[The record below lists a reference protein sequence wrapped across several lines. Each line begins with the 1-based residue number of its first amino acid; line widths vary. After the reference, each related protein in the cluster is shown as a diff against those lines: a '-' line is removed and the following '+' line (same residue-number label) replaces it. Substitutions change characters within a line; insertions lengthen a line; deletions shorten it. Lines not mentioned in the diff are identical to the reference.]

1 MAKVDL
7 NEMYTNLSKMGQG
20 IPSVMKAFE
29 ELHSSAVGNGA
40 LSAKEKEL
48 IALGIGVAVHCSYCI
63 ADHVNSCLKAGATR
77 EEIMEALGVAI
88 LMGGGPA
95 AAYATEAIQALE
107 NAGK

>member
-7 NEMYTNLSKMGQG
+7 NQMYANLSKIGQS

-29 ELHSSAVGNGA
+29 ELHVSAVGNGA

-77 EEIMEALGVAI
+77 DEIMEVLGVAI

-95 AAYATEAIQALE
+95 AAYATEAVQVLE
-107 NAGK
+107 DAGK